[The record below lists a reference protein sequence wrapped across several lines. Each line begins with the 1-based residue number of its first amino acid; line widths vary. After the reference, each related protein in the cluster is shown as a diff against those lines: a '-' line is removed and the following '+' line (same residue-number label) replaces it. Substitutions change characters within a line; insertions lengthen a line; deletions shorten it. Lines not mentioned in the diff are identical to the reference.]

1 MTFFSFKK
9 WIKSALKK
17 RFWRKKVQGSVQR
30 TFLWF
35 YNHKK
40 MIKKNVSPPKKSS
53 CGPPFEKI
61 PLFWQKVK
69 NRPSLQGRPPR
80 PWGSFFIFP
89 NHLLKLGHFF
99 SALRAKK
106 FLRNFFAQTRFARM
120 GGWLKC
126 FAKKQWSPEGLR
138 RFWPAASLGGAS
150 AHKAAGQNHP

>member
-9 WIKSALKK
+9 WIKSALKNV
-17 RFWRKKVQGSVQR
+17 FEEKKCRAVFRGPSFNFIIIKQMTKK
-30 TFLWF
+30 TF
-35 YNHKK
+35 
-40 MIKKNVSPPKKSS
+40 PP

-89 NHLLKLGHFF
+89 SHLLKLGHFF

-120 GGWLKC
+120 GGWLKR
-126 FAKKQWSPEGLR
+126 FAKKNWSPEGLR